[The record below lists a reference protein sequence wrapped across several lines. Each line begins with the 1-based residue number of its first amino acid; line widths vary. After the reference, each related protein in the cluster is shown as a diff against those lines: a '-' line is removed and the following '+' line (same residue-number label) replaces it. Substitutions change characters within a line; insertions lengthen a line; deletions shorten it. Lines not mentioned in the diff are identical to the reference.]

1 MQAAES
7 SSSSRT
13 VPPPEVVR
21 DAFGEVH
28 GRRLHGFALLVT
40 LGDRSLA
47 AQLAGR
53 ALAEGM
59 ARIDELRHPERAAAW
74 LRRRVVRSLPHRE
87 RPLALP
93 DRRAALDELGV
104 DDAAISGLAAI
115 SPRQRAAVVAADVE
129 RIDLRDVATI
139 AGVDPARLE
148 SLLRRARGRYLAGH
162 GATTDGTLH
171 TGPISDLLRDIATR
185 ALR

>member
-1 MQAAES
+1 MQAAEP

-47 AQLAGR
+47 ARLAGD
-53 ALAEGM
+53 ALADGM
-59 ARIDELRHPERAAAW
+59 TRIDELRHPERAAAW
-74 LRRRVVRSLPHRE
+74 LRRRVVRALPRRE
-87 RPLALP
+87 RPLSLP
-93 DRRAALDELGV
+93 DRRAALEELGV
-104 DDAAISGLAAI
+104 DDAVIAGLAAV
-115 SPRQRAAVVAADVE
+115 SARQRAAVVAADVE
-129 RIDLRDVATI
+129 RLDLRDVSTI
-139 AGVDPARLE
+139 VNVDPARLE

-162 GATTDGTLH
+162 AATADATAQA
-171 TGPISDLLRDIATR
+171 GPITELLHDIATR
-185 ALR
+185 ALQ